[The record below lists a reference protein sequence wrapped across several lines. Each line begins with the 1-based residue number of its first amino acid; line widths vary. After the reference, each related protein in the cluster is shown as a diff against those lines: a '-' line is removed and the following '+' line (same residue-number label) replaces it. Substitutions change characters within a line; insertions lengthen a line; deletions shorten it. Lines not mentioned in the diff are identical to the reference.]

1 MNLKEQEDFNKPPY
15 ISSPLKNK
23 KKKTPPTFSLYLIQT
38 RVIEHLVLLAANK
51 PFESCFVLLS
61 LGFNKT

>member
-23 KKKTPPTFSLYLIQT
+23 KKHPPLFSLYLIQT

-51 PFESCFVLLS
+51 PFESSFVLLS
-61 LGFNKT
+61 LRFNKT